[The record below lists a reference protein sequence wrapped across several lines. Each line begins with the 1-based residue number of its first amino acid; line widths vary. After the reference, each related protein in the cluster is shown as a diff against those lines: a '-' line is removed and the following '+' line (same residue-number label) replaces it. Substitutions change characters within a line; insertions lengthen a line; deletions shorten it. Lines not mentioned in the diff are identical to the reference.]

1 MLPGGFAHRLL
12 FDRTCAGGFPLFA
25 RVRSQRCRR
34 LFDPGG
40 RFVRAVLILVL
51 AITIFAPPAVAQ
63 NLPPA
68 SFEQRQAQQF
78 ARSLFADQRYAE
90 AVSFLL
96 RELETLPPGAPRLKL
111 VLLLADAQ
119 LAIGNLDGAATA
131 LAEAESLA
139 LESSAVMAV
148 ARRMSRLSELREL
161 FPPLSP
167 SGDTLNFPESPFD
180 EALPGGQAEP
190 LISNSFFETDLRQ
203 VLTDLSMETG
213 IPILWDNTV
222 QGLVTFEAINRR
234 LEDVLRSILMPMGYI
249 YSLQNGT
256 YFIGSPKPE
265 DPAFGLLSI
274 TEVVSLSN
282 LDATEAIG
290 LLSDYF
296 EPYVKASKT
305 ANTVCISAPPNF
317 VERIRSDLALIDK
330 PPVQILIEVV
340 VSEISTDALRKI
352 GLDWSAIGSGGDE
365 SWRIKTDHT
374 DVDGAAIIG
383 DIAKLGMNL
392 GEYSVDLAASLE
404 ALVES
409 GQARIRANP
418 RIATLNGRTA
428 EIGLTKDQYFIIAT
442 TTTQYSQY
450 NTLQAVSSGIR
461 LQITPYASP
470 SGEITVHVKP
480 EVGDVVGEGANNLP
494 EISKRTA
501 STSVRVKNGE
511 TFTIGGL
518 NFQQEKKIHR
528 KVPLLGDIPILGML
542 FRYDQKE
549 MRDTQIVIFIT
560 PHILKG

>member
-222 QGLVTFEAINRR
+222 QGLVTFEAVNRR

>member
-1 MLPGGFAHRLL
+1 VLPGGFAHRLL

-222 QGLVTFEAINRR
+222 QGLVTFEAVNRR